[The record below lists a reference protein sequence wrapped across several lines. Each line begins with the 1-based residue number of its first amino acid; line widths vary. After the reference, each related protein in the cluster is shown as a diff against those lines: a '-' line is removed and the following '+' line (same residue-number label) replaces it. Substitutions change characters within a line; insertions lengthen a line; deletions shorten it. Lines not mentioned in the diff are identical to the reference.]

1 MKRKMW
7 WLKRSSS
14 PHLCARYLM
23 LFCTVGFILL
33 PTSYV
38 WANPAGEAVVGGAA
52 TFQREGNTL
61 TVNQATDRLA
71 VNWESFNIAAGERTH
86 FNMPSSTS
94 AALNRVI
101 GGNPSSIYG
110 SLSANGILYLINP
123 SGILVGPGGT
133 VNAAAF
139 MASTLDVSTEQFMN
153 AKNGGAMNFAGSSG
167 ESIINQGNITAE
179 KGDVFL
185 VAQKVENRG
194 TINAANGTV
203 GMVGSGQNTDVMV
216 HEVGGKGFAIR
227 VAQLQGEAA
236 TGSNRD
242 LPDGEELLN
251 EGSINA
257 AQAELNASGNVYALA
272 IRNSG
277 TIRAKAVV
285 ANADGTVRLDGG
297 LGDVINTG
305 RMYAKNSGDDA
316 TAAGGKIDIAGQ
328 NITASPE
335 SIITA
340 AGGEQGGNGGS
351 VKIDSQDTTIVQG
364 KVDVAAPAAGAKGGK
379 VELLGERVGLFD
391 GAKVDASGG
400 AGGGTVLVGGDYL
413 GGQTPK
419 PELKDLAKQEA
430 EPVKN
435 AKATVM
441 ADTAEIKAD
450 ATVSGDGGK
459 IILWSDEYTG
469 FSGQLFARGGIE
481 GGNGGFIET
490 SSKDNLQ
497 AFGNGNASAS
507 QGAGGLWLLDP
518 ANVVITAATAANMTA
533 APNFSPTANNGQV
546 SAAVINTQLENGTS
560 VIVTTAGAGTQSGDI
575 IVEAAIA
582 PAAESAVG
590 ASLTLT
596 ADRNIIVAQPITL
609 RGGNISMSAGN
620 TTATGILAVN
630 AALST
635 TGGIGI
641 AGGNVSLNTGAGGS
655 IELGANITTV
665 STAVANSGSI
675 NFNARPVLLT
685 ANVTLDAGQEI
696 GGSVNFGSTTS
707 SLNSPFTMTINT
719 QSGDITFGG
728 PVGAGNVA
736 GALPLAGLTINTGS
750 GTTTLNGNLFTSGG
764 PVVFGT
770 TVALATGNIT
780 VDTTRLGNSNGGDI
794 SFNQTLTTSTARSLT
809 LLSGEVGQLTF
820 GGNVSNL
827 SGLTI
832 SSAAAVNVDNGSS
845 FTIAGPISIT
855 PILTTAGNSLTMTTS
870 SGGIT
875 LAAGADLSASSNSS
889 NGGNLTLT
897 SAGAISVNG
906 AILSNGGVAV
916 AAPGVTPSGPGS
928 NGGAIFLTG
937 TIISVESVSL
947 TGGNGI
953 GIGRGGNGGSVSL
966 TASAGN
972 ATLGAV
978 DISGGT
984 GAGGGNGGRAG
995 TLALSATGT
1004 RILNGSILASGGNGN
1019 GAGQGGVASTLT
1031 LGAVQIGAPNVAFI
1045 AVGGNNGTGTGRGAD
1060 GNLFFSGAVNG
1071 AVAGA
1076 NSLEIDVAA
1085 GTVTFQG
1092 AVGGTRLGQ
1101 VTIQNAKDVSFG
1113 STFAADKFVQNA
1125 SVPVGGIYT
1134 IANQDGTTTFAGAVT
1149 LSGTGTVLDLTGYN
1163 FTFGAGVGATAGSIN
1178 GVINGVFAVNT
1189 AGLTLG
1195 GDMTLE
1201 AGAVPNINPQVDLN
1215 FAGTAVSTT
1224 SGALTFGTVA
1234 NPLNVRLLANTT
1246 LSTGSSGGQIFFGGL
1261 LDSDATSRN
1270 LTLNSG
1276 GAVTMNGLVGSLNPL
1291 ADLTTDAGGSLVLA
1305 AVGSRATPSIN
1316 ATGTLTFNDQV
1327 DLQSDTVLQAD
1338 ALTLAATGL
1347 IDGAN
1352 DLLVLLSTGALT
1364 FNGQVGRDT
1373 SLTSL
1378 RVEGGSG
1385 VTFNFVGTQANLSVA
1400 TTGNQY
1406 YQTAVTLG
1414 QNTILNAGSMDFL
1427 STVNGG
1433 SSLLLDSAGAIN
1445 LYGLVGNTG
1454 TALTQFQTSGGGILN
1469 LLATGASGANP
1480 TIKTTGAQLF
1490 GSSLVLGEDTF
1501 LTSTTSGDF
1510 IFLNAIDSR
1519 QANQPRNFTVQG
1531 AERVV
1536 LESAAGGAVRLGG
1549 VSLTAGT
1556 DVTVLGGIDTFGAL
1570 IEITAGNG
1578 VTSGSVVLSGD
1589 ITTAVADQLGGA
1601 INLNADEEVIFNGGT
1616 VNTFGGNI
1624 SVTGPAFIQAATT
1637 ITTAGGDVNDGT
1649 IDFGG
1654 ILNGDSILALNA
1666 GTALVTFTGA
1676 VGGNQPLDLNIQGA
1690 GGVSFNQ
1697 AVLIGSGATVIN
1709 SLAGNVS
1716 FASTLNK
1723 LGGTFTMDLGTR
1735 TATFTGAV
1743 GGTRP
1748 FDMNITSAGGV
1759 TFDSAVTLGSGAS
1772 SITSQSGGVNFT
1784 TLDKLA
1790 GTLSLVL
1797 GNQIANFTG
1806 AVGGTNPFAL
1816 TVSSAGGLTFGGA
1829 VRMGGA
1835 FNLNVDGPAPEIS
1848 FTTLDGDQNLTILSD
1863 NANITFT
1870 GAVGGI
1876 VPVNNLQLSL
1886 GGNGTTT
1893 FGGNITSSGGLIRV
1907 GNRMVIDGDVTID
1920 TTALNSIGGTFASD
1934 RTLDATDTLADDLV
1948 LVMGGGGVAFGGA
1961 VGGTIR
1967 PRSITIESATSGV
1980 TSPQDSRISIGAG
1993 AGGFLANANLVPL
2006 FQGLPLN
2013 IDSFGDITIN
2023 GYVSTSGENSGN
2035 QFANREG
2042 GNLTLR
2048 ANGNINVTGA
2058 VNASGAINNT
2068 AVDVPNGDGATT
2080 RITLGG
2086 PGHAGGTISIT
2097 SSGGDISIG
2106 SIIGNGGD
2114 AGGPLGGVGG
2124 GGSQVFL
2131 TATGGEMTIGS
2142 ISINGGDGLGEGNGA
2157 QAGALTASAQGA
2169 IDLRLIVA
2177 NGGQAGTDGAV
2188 GGTGGTISVTRTS
2201 SSGNFLIGSVAV
2213 LGGDGTGSGSFG
2225 GLGGSVRLIAELGDF
2240 QVPTVFL
2247 TAGGNGDVDD
2257 QNGQGGLVTLQ
2268 ATDGNISFQNQTLNL
2283 KGDGSITIV
2292 AGRNLVF
2299 ATNADFTTPSNS
2311 SGGVVITSNE
2321 DSPRTDRR
2329 GVVTL
2334 EYGSANTA
2342 GELYMPSSAY
2352 LISNGGKVAV
2362 DVKNTAGLAGAMT
2375 LSGITTSAAD
2385 LNAGSIQINQD
2396 VGSVLGNVTIL
2407 GSIDANG
2414 GEPASTGPL
2423 YGRNG
2428 GSVLVS
2434 GLAVSLQQINTSGSA
2449 SLATATVP
2457 AFGGSGGDVTI
2468 TGTSILIRAGTVPA
2482 TGSFAINTSGGTG
2495 QGTGNANGG
2504 SGGNIRL
2511 IGDVTLNSPDASR
2524 TTIILNTQGGVFAAG
2539 GVSGT
2544 GGNITVTGT
2553 LTGTETTSN
2562 TLDLRYGSGTVTL
2575 GDAAADTI
2583 TLGTLI
2589 TAADDARSTGNL
2601 IINGELD
2608 LGTLT
2613 TYARGYSIEINGG
2626 GTIANTVT
2634 FNNTG
2639 NVALGSLTAD
2649 TTFSNGVDSTA
2660 PATSLLKGNIISGTS
2675 ANPGQGT
2682 PLSFGAAT
2690 LVGNTTLDSN
2700 GSNVSLGTIDGPF
2713 NLDFASGIGSGVV
2726 DITSAVGASS
2736 RVGTITVSPGISQ
2749 PVLFRSSVT
2758 AAGLVGAAD
2767 TTISFD
2773 GNVNLTGRANL
2784 LGLTKLN
2791 NTLYADQNTTF
2802 SFTSGANS
2810 TLNDVELALGPI
2822 LINGLGNYSFTGLF
2836 NGAQNLTLSGVGSKV
2851 FSGTVGGTTAIGTG
2865 TGAAISMSG
2874 GDVTFGT
2881 LTTASGLASTTANVI
2896 FNGIATLGAGDTG
2909 TTLDSDV
2916 TLSGATISSAGSV
2929 ALGNDVGI
2937 DTITLDTGTVTLTGA
2952 GAYTVNVQ
2960 MTGDQRLVLGGAGTK
2975 TFVSTADVTGFTQ
2988 DALSG
2993 TVTFQDNV
3001 STSGVSLFSAST
3013 VLDNINFTSSGVGAL
3028 GATAMNGVT
3037 LNGVVTLQG
3046 VGNYV
3051 FNGAM
3056 TGTALLALASEGT
3069 STFESTVTVNR
3080 VDQLVSAGTATFRGD
3095 VTTGGVSSF
3104 AGATVL
3110 DGMVFSAGG
3119 VTTMNGVELSTGAV
3133 TLQGAGAYSIAGAV
3147 TGSQNM
3153 ILAGSGAKIFNG
3165 TVSVGSALL
3174 GITQANV
3181 AGNTVRFN
3189 NTVTTAGVS
3198 TFNRGVTLGAMTFNS
3213 GGATTMNDAVTL
3225 AGAATLQGAGSYT
3238 VNGAVGG
3245 GQNLTLAEAGTKA
3258 FNSTLNLGTFS
3269 QTGGKVSLGGGVTTS
3284 GAVNLATVGTTG
3296 DILVNS
3302 TGATQ
3307 TYGSVT
3313 LAGDLT
3319 TATTSG
3325 DVDAVT
3331 FGPGGVTGAGNLNVQ
3346 AASLA
3351 LNGVVA
3357 NKGLFSAET
3366 SGNIDLGGGY
3376 LSAIEVARIAS
3387 TGGARFASLVG
3398 DVTAQ
3403 NLATSTSLSMQA
3415 LDGETTVN
3423 GVSVNGSLNME
3434 SGGAVN
3440 FNGNDTYASSLAFT
3454 GQSVSSDGS
3463 PGVLANI
3470 IVPSLGG
3477 ISLTGSGNGLSYSP
3491 SGNLNVSARISV
3503 NGGDITLDPSG
3514 NFVNSYAGNPFS
3526 ANSTKILTKD
3536 LFSSWP
3542 SNGAVP
3548 GLQVVYGV
3556 NSLGQLG
3563 ANQIG
3568 VSTTLLAG
3576 NAGPFVL
3583 EFTTGTGQPYI
3594 LAQQTAI
3601 PPVML
3606 PTALTGGSGF
3616 AGSVTYSADEI
3627 EMMTPEER
3635 SAYENQQ
3642 RQVSARV
3649 ILQGQSGEGE
3659 EIGAPTEGRAPQAA
3673 NPPIKLPSTPTA
3685 QVFMEGKPLAGAKM
3699 DRERGDASRII
3710 KIRPTRAVAL
3720 RPSYQTADVMESER
3734 MAAEVSVGAAPVAQ
3748 SRSF

>member
-1 MKRKMW
+1 
-7 WLKRSSS
+7 
-14 PHLCARYLM
+14 
-23 LFCTVGFILL
+23 
-33 PTSYV
+33 
-38 WANPAGEAVVGGAA
+38 
-52 TFQREGNTL
+52 
-61 TVNQATDRLA
+61 
-71 VNWESFNIAAGERTH
+71 
-86 FNMPSSTS
+86 
-94 AALNRVI
+94 
-101 GGNPSSIYG
+101 
-110 SLSANGILYLINP
+110 
-123 SGILVGPGGT
+123 
-133 VNAAAF
+133 
-139 MASTLDVSTEQFMN
+139 
-153 AKNGGAMNFAGSSG
+153 
-167 ESIINQGNITAE
+167 
-179 KGDVFL
+179 
-185 VAQKVENRG
+185 
-194 TINAANGTV
+194 
-203 GMVGSGQNTDVMV
+203 
-216 HEVGGKGFAIR
+216 
-227 VAQLQGEAA
+227 
-236 TGSNRD
+236 
-242 LPDGEELLN
+242 
-251 EGSINA
+251 
-257 AQAELNASGNVYALA
+257 
-272 IRNSG
+272 
-277 TIRAKAVV
+277 
-285 ANADGTVRLDGG
+285 
-297 LGDVINTG
+297 
-305 RMYAKNSGDDA
+305 
-316 TAAGGKIDIAGQ
+316 
-328 NITASPE
+328 
-335 SIITA
+335 
-340 AGGEQGGNGGS
+340 
-351 VKIDSQDTTIVQG
+351 
-364 KVDVAAPAAGAKGGK
+364 
-379 VELLGERVGLFD
+379 
-391 GAKVDASGG
+391 
-400 AGGGTVLVGGDYL
+400 
-413 GGQTPK
+413 
-419 PELKDLAKQEA
+419 
-430 EPVKN
+430 
-435 AKATVM
+435 
-441 ADTAEIKAD
+441 
-450 ATVSGDGGK
+450 
-459 IILWSDEYTG
+459 
-469 FSGQLFARGGIE
+469 
-481 GGNGGFIET
+481 
-490 SSKDNLQ
+490 
-497 AFGNGNASAS
+497 
-507 QGAGGLWLLDP
+507 
-518 ANVVITAATAANMTA
+518 
-533 APNFSPTANNGQV
+533 
-546 SAAVINTQLENGTS
+546 
-560 VIVTTAGAGTQSGDI
+560 
-575 IVEAAIA
+575 
-582 PAAESAVG
+582 
-590 ASLTLT
+590 
-596 ADRNIIVAQPITL
+596 
-609 RGGNISMSAGN
+609 
-620 TTATGILAVN
+620 
-630 AALST
+630 
-635 TGGIGI
+635 
-641 AGGNVSLNTGAGGS
+641 
-655 IELGANITTV
+655 
-665 STAVANSGSI
+665 
-675 NFNARPVLLT
+675 
-685 ANVTLDAGQEI
+685 
-696 GGSVNFGSTTS
+696 
-707 SLNSPFTMTINT
+707 
-719 QSGDITFGG
+719 
-728 PVGAGNVA
+728 
-736 GALPLAGLTINTGS
+736 
-750 GTTTLNGNLFTSGG
+750 
-764 PVVFGT
+764 
-770 TVALATGNIT
+770 
-780 VDTTRLGNSNGGDI
+780 
-794 SFNQTLTTSTARSLT
+794 
-809 LLSGEVGQLTF
+809 
-820 GGNVSNL
+820 
-827 SGLTI
+827 
-832 SSAAAVNVDNGSS
+832 
-845 FTIAGPISIT
+845 
-855 PILTTAGNSLTMTTS
+855 
-870 SGGIT
+870 
-875 LAAGADLSASSNSS
+875 
-889 NGGNLTLT
+889 
-897 SAGAISVNG
+897 
-906 AILSNGGVAV
+906 
-916 AAPGVTPSGPGS
+916 
-928 NGGAIFLTG
+928 LTG

-953 GIGRGGNGGSVSL
+953 GIGRGGNGGSVVL

-1019 GAGQGGVASTLT
+1019 GAGQGGAAGALT

-1045 AVGGNNGTGTGRGAD
+1045 AVGGNNGTAGTGRGAD
-1060 GNLFFSGAVNG
+1060 GNLTFTGSVNG
-1071 AVAGA
+1071 ATAGA

-1101 VTIQNAKDVSFG
+1101 VTIQNAKNVSFG

-1215 FAGTAVSTT
+1215 FAGTAISTS
-1224 SGALTFGTVA
+1224 SGLLTFGTAA
-1234 NPLNVRLLANTT
+1234 NPVNVRLLQDTI
-1246 LSTGSSGGQIFFGGL
+1246 LSTGLVGGQMVFEGL
-1261 LDSDATSRN
+1261 VDSDATPRN

-1276 GAVTMNGLVGSLNPL
+1276 GSVTLNGLVGSLNPL
-1291 ADLTTDAGGSLVLA
+1291 ANLTTDAGGSLVLA
-1305 AVGSRATPSIN
+1305 AVGSRTTPSIS

-1373 SLTSL
+1373 SLTSF

-1427 STVNGG
+1427 STVNGAK
-1433 SSLLLDSAGAIN
+1433 SLVLDSSGDIN

-1469 LLATGASGANP
+1469 LLASGAGVATP
-1480 TIKTTGAQLF
+1480 SIKTTGAQLF

-1570 IEITAGNG
+1570 IDITAGNG

-1601 INLNADEEVIFNGGT
+1601 INLSADEEVIFNGGA
-1616 VNTFGGNI
+1616 VNTFGGNVT
-1624 SVTGPAFIQAATT
+1624 VTGPAFIQAATT
-1637 ITTAGGDVNDGT
+1637 LTTAGGDVNDGT
-1649 IDFGG
+1649 VGFGG
-1654 ILNGDSILALNA
+1654 TLNGDSILTLNA
-1666 GTALVTFTGA
+1666 GTAAVTFTGA

-1690 GGVSFNQ
+1690 GGVTFSQ
-1697 AVLIGSGATVIN
+1697 SVLLGTAASTIN
-1709 SLAGNVS
+1709 STAGNVS
-1716 FASTLNK
+1716 FASTLDK
-1723 LGGTFTMDLGTR
+1723 LAGTLTMALGTR
-1735 TATFTGAV
+1735 TATF
-1743 GGTRP
+1743 
-1748 FDMNITSAGGV
+1748 
-1759 TFDSAVTLGSGAS
+1759 GSVGAS
-1772 SITSQSGGVNFT
+1772 
-1784 TLDKLA
+1784 
-1790 GTLSLVL
+1790 
-1797 GNQIANFTG
+1797 
-1806 AVGGTNPFAL
+1806 NPFAL
-1816 TVSSAGGLTFGGA
+1816 TVSSSGGLTFGGA

-1835 FNLNVDGPAPEIS
+1835 FNLNVDGPAPVVS
-1848 FTTLDGDQNLTILSD
+1848 FTTLDGDQNLVITSD

-1870 GAVGGI
+1870 GEVGGI
-1876 VPVNNLQLSL
+1876 VPVNNLTLSL

-1893 FGGNITSSGGLIRV
+1893 FGGSITSSGGLIRV

-2013 IDSFGDITIN
+2013 IDSLGDITIN

-2035 QFANREG
+2035 EFANREG

-2048 ANGNINVTGA
+2048 ANGNINVTGG

-2068 AVDVPNGDGATT
+2068 VVDVPNGDGTT
-2080 RITLGG
+2080 SRVTLGG
-2086 PGHAGGTISIT
+2086 PGHAGGTIRIT

-2142 ISINGGDGLGEGNGA
+2142 ISINGGDGLDEGNGA
-2157 QAGALTASAQGA
+2157 QAGALTATAQGA

-2188 GGTGGTISVTRTS
+2188 GGTGGTINVTRTS
-2201 SSGNFLIGSVAV
+2201 SAGDLLIGSVAV

-2225 GLGGSVRLIAELGDF
+2225 GLGGSVSLIAELGDF

-2247 TAGGNGDVDD
+2247 TAGGDGDVDD

-2268 ATDGNISFQNQTLNL
+2268 ATAGNISFQNQTLNL

-2292 AGRNLVF
+2292 AGGSLVF

-2321 DSPRTDRR
+2321 DAPRTDRR

-2334 EYGSANTA
+2334 EYGSANTT

-2362 DVKNTAGLAGAMT
+2362 DVKNTLFSAGAMT
-2375 LSGITTSAAD
+2375 LSGITTSAAN

-2428 GSVLVS
+2428 GSVLIS

-2457 AFGGSGGDVTI
+2457 AFGGSGGDVSI

-2495 QGTGNANGG
+2495 LGTGNSNGG
-2504 SGGNIRL
+2504 SGGNIQL
-2511 IGDVTLNSPDASR
+2511 DGNVTLDSGDASR

-2539 GVSGT
+2539 GVNGT

-2553 LTGTETTSN
+2553 LTGTEATSN
-2562 TLDLRYGSGTVTL
+2562 ILDLRYGSGTVTL

-2726 DITSAVGASS
+2726 DITSAVGAST
-2736 RVGTITVSPGISQ
+2736 RVGTITVSSGISQ

-2758 AAGLVGAAD
+2758 AAGLDGAAD

-2773 GNVNLTGRANL
+2773 GNVNLTGGANL

-2791 NTLYADQNTTF
+2791 NTLYESQNTTF
-2802 SFTSGANS
+2802 LFTSGADS
-2810 TLNDVELALGPI
+2810 TLSDVELSLGPI
-2822 LINGLGNYSFTGLF
+2822 EINGLGNYSFTGLF
-2836 NGAQNLTLSGVGSKV
+2836 DGKVNLTLSGVGSKT

-2865 TGAAISMSG
+2865 TDAAITMSG
-2874 GDVTFGT
+2874 GPVTFGD
-2881 LTTASGLASTTANVI
+2881 LTTAGALKSIDSVNVPGELAANVI
-2896 FNGIATLGAGDTG
+2896 FGGDVNVQSTIPTDTTVNDLRGTIQLGAIIFSSAKDSDFVGAVALTGDAILTGAGDYDVINTLNGATFTLGLQGAGTKTFAAIVGGGAGLAGFNQIAGSGTVTFQQNVTTTGVSTLGASTVLDGMTFTANG
-2909 TTLDSDV
+2909 VGVLGATTMNGV
-2916 TLSGATISSAGSV
+2916 TLSSG
-2929 ALGNDVGI
+2929 L
-2937 DTITLDTGTVTLTGA
+2937 VTLAGA
-2952 GAYTVNVQ
+2952 GAYTVN
-2960 MTGDQRLVLGGAGTK
+2960 GAMAGAQQLALQGALTSTK
-2975 TFVSTADVTGFTQ
+2975 TFASTVSVTGFTQ
-2988 DALSG
+2988 DAGSG
-2993 TVTFQDNV
+2993 TVTFQQNVTTTGV
-3001 STSGVSLFSAST
+3001 STLGAST
-3013 VLDNINFTSSGVGAL
+3013 VLD
-3028 GATAMNGVT
+3028 
-3037 LNGVVTLQG
+3037 
-3046 VGNYV
+3046 
-3051 FNGAM
+3051 
-3056 TGTALLALASEGT
+3056 
-3069 STFESTVTVNR
+3069 
-3080 VDQLVSAGTATFRGD
+3080 
-3095 VTTGGVSSF
+3095 
-3104 AGATVL
+3104 
-3110 DGMVFSAGG
+3110 GMAFSAGG
-3119 VTTMNGVELSTGAV
+3119 VTTMNGVTLSTGAV
-3133 TLQGAGAYSIAGAV
+3133 TLQGAGAYSIGGAV

-3153 ILAGSGAKIFNG
+3153 ILAGGGAKVFNG
-3165 TVSVGSALL
+3165 TVSVGSVLL
-3174 GITQANV
+3174 GITQAD
-3181 AGNTVRFN
+3181 AIGNTVRFN

-3213 GGATTMNDAVTL
+3213 GGATTMNDLVTL

-3536 LFSSWP
+3536 LFSNVWP

-3556 NSLGQLG
+3556 NSIGQVG
-3563 ANQIG
+3563 ANQVG

-3576 NAGPFVL
+3576 NAGPYIL

-3594 LAQQTAI
+3594 FAQQAAI

-3606 PTALTGGSGF
+3606 PAALTGGNGF
-3616 AGSVTYSADEI
+3616 ARTISYSADEI

-3635 SAYENQQ
+3635 SAYETQQ

-3659 EIGAPTEGRAPQAA
+3659 EIGAPTEGRTPQAA
-3673 NPPIKLPSTPTA
+3673 VPAVQIPVAPTA
-3685 QVFMEGKPLAGAKM
+3685 QVLLEGKPLAGAKS
-3699 DRERGDASRII
+3699 DQERGDAKRIL
-3710 KIRPTRAVAL
+3710 KVRPTRAVAL
-3720 RPSYQTADVMESER
+3720 RSGLNVNEVMESER
-3734 MAAEVSVGAAPVAQ
+3734 MAAEVSVGSAPVVQ
-3748 SRSF
+3748 SR